1 MVRHPEVAVTGV
13 CDPRLSAFLPPP
25 GEVLPR
31 CADAALQEDFG
42 HPIQLQESA
51 IPRLLCS
58 KVLAAIAVI
67 DTPKRG
73 RVCSQRH

>member
-1 MVRHPEVAVTGV
+1 MVRHPEVAVTGA

-42 HPIQLQESA
+42 HLIQLQESA

-58 KVLAAIAVI
+58 TVLAAIAVI

-73 RVCSQRH
+73 RVRSQQH